1 MRSLPRASRASR
13 ALRAAALT
21 ALPAAV
27 ATAAVAVAGVL
38 VTAAPAA
45 ADDHEPS
52 SFTIEDERITE
63 SSGLAASRAHP
74 GVYWTHNDSKDGP
87 YVYAV
92 DGRTGRTVATVTLR
106 GIGSPR
112 DVEGVSIGP
121 DGNIYVGD
129 IGDNE
134 GGTWPKVWIYRFP
147 EPKKLRDTAVDATQF
162 TVQYQGGPRNAE
174 ALMVHPK
181 TGRVYIASKSQED
194 PGLYEAPTALS
205 TSGVNV
211 FKRVADLDMEVTD
224 GAFAPDASRLV
235 LRGYFS
241 VAEYRWGAK
250 GLGGKLDDEPG
261 MPLQR
266 QGESVTFTPDGG
278 TLMYGTEG
286 GGSRVTAIRL
296 DGDLLPDAAA
306 KGRQNGDDGK
316 GDGGGGASVADGS
329 DDGGEDADR
338 SRDILVGAA
347 AVGLVA
353 MLLLGARGS
362 RGGRGRRRG

>member
-1 MRSLPRASRASR
+1 MRSLPR
-13 ALRAAALT
+13 ALRAAALI

-27 ATAAVAVAGVL
+27 AIAVS
-38 VTAAPAA
+38 TAAPAA

-74 GVYWTHNDSKDGP
+74 GVYWTHNDSDDGP

-92 DGRTGRTVATVTLR
+92 DSRTGRTVATVTLR
-106 GIGSPR
+106 GIGDPR
-112 DVEGVSIGP
+112 DVEAVSVGP
-121 DGNIYVGD
+121 DGNVYVGD
-129 IGDNE
+129 IGDNM
-134 GGTWPKVWIYRFP
+134 GGKWPKVWIYRFP
-147 EPKKLRDTAVDATQF
+147 EPEKLRDMAVDTAQF
-162 TVQYQGGPRNAE
+162 TVQYEGGPRNAE
-174 ALMVHPK
+174 AMMVHPR

-194 PGLYEAPTALS
+194 PGLYEAPATLS
-205 TSGVNV
+205 PSGVNV

-241 VAEYRWGAK
+241 VSEYRWGAK

-266 QGESVTFTPDGG
+266 QGEAVAFTPDGG

-286 GGSRVTAIRL
+286 GGSRVTAVRL
-296 DGDLLPDAAA
+296 DGDLLPDATA
-306 KGRQNGDDGK
+306 KQRQNGDDK
-316 GDGGGGASVADGS
+316 GLEGGGASVEDEGGGA
-329 DDGGEDADR
+329 GEDWGS

-353 MLLLGARGS
+353 LVLLGMRGK
-362 RGGRGRRRG
+362 RGGGSRRRG